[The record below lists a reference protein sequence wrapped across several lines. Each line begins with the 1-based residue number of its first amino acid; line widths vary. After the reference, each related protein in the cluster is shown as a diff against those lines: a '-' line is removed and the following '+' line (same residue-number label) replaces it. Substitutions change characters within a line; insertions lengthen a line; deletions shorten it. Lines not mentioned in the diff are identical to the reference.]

1 MPELQL
7 DSIDWNILG
16 LLQADARISNV
27 ELAKAVGLSP
37 SPCLNRVRALEE
49 AGYISRYV
57 TLLDAL
63 RVGLKVSVFIQVT
76 LERQIES
83 ALERFENAIRSRPE
97 VMECYLMTGDADY
110 LIRVVVADIQLLEEF
125 ILKFLTKL
133 PGVGNIKSSFAL
145 KQVKYQTALPLPLTA
160 GKRDEGR
167 VWSPKAVPPNIP
179 PGNECYVP
187 AALTGSR
194 GPRLPCCTTEK
205 KRVTDDSHGGYGP
218 PASGRASAR
227 ERRRR

>member
-1 MPELQL
+1 MPDLQL
-7 DSIDWNILG
+7 DSIDWKILG
-16 LLQADARISNV
+16 LLQGDARISNV
-27 ELAKAVGLSP
+27 ELAKAIGLSP

-83 ALERFENAIRSRPE
+83 ALERFENAIRGRPE

-110 LIRVVVADIQLLEEF
+110 LIRVVVADIQVLEEF

-145 KQVKYQTALPLPLTA
+145 KQVKYQTALPLPVATVA
-160 GKRDEGR
+160 PKVVARRKGK
-167 VWSPKAVPPNIP
+167 S
-179 PGNECYVP
+179 
-187 AALTGSR
+187 
-194 GPRLPCCTTEK
+194 
-205 KRVTDDSHGGYGP
+205 
-218 PASGRASAR
+218 
-227 ERRRR
+227 